1 MITRGHGVAP
11 HRGFSRAEGGDFAKG
26 DFLIDLNAGRLTQPW
41 QADRLK
47 RWSCQRTVY
56 VSQEYQSSNLTI
68 AINIIE
74 NMEWREHITVD
85 PDICHGKACIKG
97 TRIMVSVVLD
107 NLAAGATQEELI
119 ESYPSLTREDVRA
132 AIAYA
137 ADLTRDRIIGMPA

>member
-1 MITRGHGVAP
+1 
-11 HRGFSRAEGGDFAKG
+11 
-26 DFLIDLNAGRLTQPW
+26 
-41 QADRLK
+41 
-47 RWSCQRTVY
+47 
-56 VSQEYQSSNLTI
+56 
-68 AINIIE
+68 
-74 NMEWREHITVD
+74 MEWREHITVD